1 MNAYNFFFS
10 FRLYTVVF
18 RISAVEYWNVI
29 IVFLLAVISWYGNKE
44 YQKHL
49 VQRLHRISDSNP
61 DFLS

>member
-44 YQKHL
+44 YQKNL

>member
-1 MNAYNFFFS
+1 MNAYIFFS

-49 VQRLHRISDSNP
+49 VQSLHRISDSNP